1 MTEHNLPSNQQS
13 EHARVRRA
21 VLQVIFLV
29 AVAFIVLWLIY
40 ALRSVILLLA
50 ITILFCYLIAP
61 LVDFVERPFRFSRGE
76 IRLPHSLAILLVYLI
91 LFGGIAFTAERIL
104 PRLSDQFSALLEN
117 LPSYS
122 RQFDQQIKWLA
133 SLPSRY
139 RLPAGLR
146 QPLDNTIN
154 TLLPAIFSWV
164 ETIVLKAMQL
174 TLYLPWLVLIPI
186 IGFFLLKDAKSI
198 SNKLLTSFPEA
209 DKRYRVAM
217 FLKDVSATLAAYIR
231 TQIFACLLV
240 GIIEGTG
247 LWLLGMP
254 YPLVFAVT
262 ATLFEI
268 IPIIGPFTLIVIA
281 TLVASIYSWQYA
293 LLIAGFLLLYRTI
306 HDYVVYPRLLSQ
318 GMEIHPL
325 VVILAVLCGAEL
337 GGVTGVFL
345 SVPAVALLTVCW
357 RHWRSMIQDRSSI
370 LVNTDETPLIESVK
384 IQD

>member
-1 MTEHNLPSNQQS
+1 MSDQNLLSTQQS
-13 EHARVRRA
+13 ENARLRSA

-29 AVAFIVLWLIY
+29 ALAFVIVWLLY
-40 ALRSVILLLA
+40 LLRSIILLLV
-50 ITILFCYLIAP
+50 ITVLFCYLIAP
-61 LVDFVERPFRFSRGE
+61 LVSFFDGPFRFVNRE
-76 IRLPHSLAILLVYLI
+76 WRVPHSLSILIVYLF

-117 LPSYS
+117 LPNYS

-146 QPLDNTIN
+146 QQLDNSISTIIP
-154 TLLPAIFSWV
+154 TIFGWV
-164 ETIVLKAMQL
+164 ESIALKAVRL
-174 TLYLPWLVLIPI
+174 TFYLPWLVLIPI
-186 IGFFLLKDAKSI
+186 MGFFLLKDASSI

-209 DKRYRVAM
+209 DKRYRVAI

-240 GIIEGTG
+240 GIIEGAV
-247 LWLLGMP
+247 LWLLRMP
-254 YPLVFAVT
+254 YALVFALI

-268 IPIIGPFTLIVIA
+268 IPVVGPLIVIVIA
-281 TLVASIYSWQYA
+281 TLVASFYSWQYA
-293 LLIAGFLLLYRTI
+293 LLIAGFLLLYRII
-306 HDYVVYPRLLSQ
+306 HDYLVYPRLLSQ
-318 GMEIHPL
+318 GMEIHPV
-325 VVILAVLCGAEL
+325 VVILAVLSGAEL

-357 RHWRSMIQDRSSI
+357 RHWRGMAQNRSSL
-370 LVNTDETPLIESVK
+370 LVSTEKTPLIESV
-384 IQD
+384 ITHD